1 MRDDPRIE
9 AWIAGV
15 LGGSRLPLER
25 RSEIAEELRGHL
37 EQSIAS
43 KCEAGLSDEQAVE
56 AVLAEFGSPAVI
68 RKQLRRHQ
76 RALDHRY
83 ALSPPGKS
91 IGPWGIVVC
100 TLFAAAVAFLSP
112 PPDTSVP
119 FARWLNGVLVF
130 AWLSLGGMLS
140 LYMWLRLEIRLK
152 RRQPRDEF
160 RFVRSFLFWVGI
172 IFVGYPAVGSV
183 WLWPGLIPADLFYS
197 DPRFHPLYLVWH
209 TVSANFLESAGQF
222 LAVLTLVAIVGGLG
236 LALCERSR
244 CVDEPATPVAGEKTV
259 KSRSVPLNPV

>member
-1 MRDDPRIE
+1 MRDNPRIE
-9 AWIAGV
+9 AWIASV
-15 LGGSRLPLER
+15 LGGSGLPLDR

-37 EQSIAS
+37 EQSVAS
-43 KCEAGLSDEQAVE
+43 KREAGLSDEQTLE
-56 AVLAEFGSPAVI
+56 AVLAQFGSPAVI
-68 RKQLRRHQ
+68 RKQLRRQQ
-76 RALDHRY
+76 RRLDHRH

-140 LYMWLRLEIRLK
+140 VYPMVRLEIRLK
-152 RRQPRDEF
+152 RHQPRDEYCF
-160 RFVRSFLFWVGI
+160 ARSFLLWAGA
-172 IFVGYPAVGSV
+172 IFVGYPVIGSV

-197 DPRFHPLYLVWH
+197 DPRFHPMYPLWH
-209 TVSANFLESAGQF
+209 EVRASILESAGQL

-236 LALCERSR
+236 LALYERSR
-244 CVDEPATPVAGEKTV
+244 CVDEPVTPVAG
-259 KSRSVPLNPV
+259 